1 MKTKNIFRMLLVAA
15 ALLMGANNV
24 KADTEVTVW
33 NTGTTNTDYDAI
45 NLTIGDFTSKGAAK
59 NKKLRVY
66 ARLVNDNW
74 KIEIKTQW
82 GNSLGFEGWLGDN
95 DGKTINKDHSNAYT
109 QTNTGGYFEMTIS
122 DTFFQNVTN
131 EQPFQIQCWNMYV
144 DSITIVTVSSS
155 GTDPVD
161 VTLSFNPTSL
171 TVECGETVNSP
182 TITAKAG
189 ETNVSGLTYTYS
201 SNGTSIA
208 TVDRTTGAVTGV
220 AVGETTITVSW
231 SAITGYNEGSASYTV
246 TVIEATTPP
255 VSGELVDVNL
265 GYYDY
270 RTYVTP
276 YVIDFSR
283 SVGVEGYYAK
293 EVSGNNIVFYQ
304 VTGTCA
310 SGVPLLLKKTDS
322 ASKLWKVTDTSV
334 SGTTPDP
341 NLLVAGNQTS
351 PTVSGNNIYVLTYH
365 NGGYVFAETEF
376 QSAEVDNQHA
386 YLDLNS
392 VNSGNARAYSIRFVK
407 GNTTGIN
414 DIKAE
419 TIDSNV
425 IYDLRGQ
432 RVERPTKGIYII
444 NGKKVMIK

>member
-1 MKTKNIFRMLLVAA
+1 MKTKNIFRTLLVAA

-24 KADTEVTVW
+24 KAGVDGQIW
-33 NTGTTNTDYDAI
+33 PDNGADNNTAQCSIGGQKFKDANI
-45 NLTIGDFTSKGAAK
+45 TAGQY
-59 NKKLRVY
+59 LRVY
-66 ARLVNDNW
+66 L
-74 KIEIKTQW
+74 
-82 GNSLGFEGWLGDN
+82 GNIFGD
-95 DGKTINKDHSNAYT
+95 
-109 QTNTGGYFEMTIS
+109 GGYWQMGFKADNADPEFDAFPGQNWGVETIS
-122 DTFFQNVTN
+122 SQMGVSISSGYIDLKCSANTVTKLKQGGFTIDATGIIIKNVA
-131 EQPFQIQCWNMYV
+131 IV
-144 DSITIVTVSSS
+144 DGSSS
-155 GTDPVD
+155 GGGG
-161 VTLSFNPTSL
+161 S
-171 TVECGETVNSP
+171 
-182 TITAKAG
+182 
-189 ETNVSGLTYTYS
+189 
-201 SNGTSIA
+201 
-208 TVDRTTGAVTGV
+208 TT
-220 AVGETTITVSW
+220 E
-231 SAITGYNEGSASYTV
+231 
-246 TVIEATTPP
+246 
-255 VSGELVDVNL
+255 SGELVDVNL

-304 VTGTCA
+304 VTGKCA

-341 NLLVAGNQTS
+341 NLLLAGNQTS

-376 QSAEVDNQHA
+376 QSADVDNQHA

>member
-1 MKTKNIFRMLLVAA
+1 MKTKNIFRTLLVAA

-24 KADTEVTVW
+24 KAEEIPIGDNYPASGKITIDKRWFTDVEENWTLRIYLTITDEYNWLLEVLPNGHFLSKDGEFKNWEGSYYNVDQANQTRW
-33 NTGTTNTDYDAI
+33 NGHNDFSNGYI
-45 NLTIGDFTSKGAAK
+45 QLTIGKDGASH
-59 NKKLRVY
+59 
-66 ARLVNDNW
+66 LVNGGL
-74 KIEIKTQW
+74 I
-82 GNSLGFEGWLGDN
+82 L
-95 DGKTINKDHSNAYT
+95 NA
-109 QTNTGGYFEMTIS
+109 TGM
-122 DTFFQNVTN
+122 N
-131 EQPFQIQCWNMYV
+131 
-144 DSITIVTVSSS
+144 ITS
-155 GTDPVD
+155 
-161 VTLSFNPTSL
+161 VTL
-171 TVECGETVNSP
+171 E
-182 TITAKAG
+182 A
-189 ETNVSGLTYTYS
+189 SGGGS
-201 SNGTSIA
+201 
-208 TVDRTTGAVTGV
+208 TT
-220 AVGETTITVSW
+220 E
-231 SAITGYNEGSASYTV
+231 
-246 TVIEATTPP
+246 
-255 VSGELVDVNL
+255 SGELVDVNL

-304 VTGTCA
+304 VTGKCA

-376 QSAEVDNQHA
+376 QSADVDNQHA

>member
-1 MKTKNIFRMLLVAA
+1 MKTKNIFRTLLVAA

-24 KADTEVTVW
+24 KAETR
-33 NTGTTNTDYDAI
+33 TTIFSDNNAQAYNYIWFEFNAFKNAQANDELIVSYTPVANAQSYSITFNGVI
-45 NLTIGDFTSKGAAK
+45 N
-59 NKKLRVY
+59 
-66 ARLVNDNW
+66 
-74 KIEIKTQW
+74 
-82 GNSLGFEGWLGDN
+82 
-95 DGKTINKDHSNAYT
+95 
-109 QTNTGGYFEMTIS
+109 
-122 DTFFQNVTN
+122 QNV
-131 EQPFQIQCWNMYV
+131 
-144 DSITIVTVSSS
+144 D
-155 GTDPVD
+155 G
-161 VTLSFNPTSL
+161 
-171 TVECGETVNSP
+171 
-182 TITAKAG
+182 
-189 ETNVSGLTYTYS
+189 
-201 SNGTSIA
+201 NGTSTIIKLTPEALASINTTNPGAGSAYMQGSAIA
-208 TVDRTTGAVTGV
+208 ITEVVLVTG
-220 AVGETTITVSW
+220 GGGSTT
-231 SAITGYNEGSASYTV
+231 E
-246 TVIEATTPP
+246 
-255 VSGELVDVNL
+255 SGELVDVNL

-304 VTGTCA
+304 VTGKCA

-376 QSAEVDNQHA
+376 QSADVDNQHA